1 MYTCGVFTLK
11 KAKLLK
17 NYIIWINFDIK
28 FIKYEHILSENVKL
42 NKPKLQS
49 KPTEERE
56 REYVKDKYG
65 TGECNPFKAERSE
78 AKFFLNPGGKLKKK
92 QKPNEID

>member
-17 NYIIWINFDIK
+17 NDIIWINFDIK

-78 AKFFLNPGGKLKKK
+78 GKFFLNPGGKLKKK